1 MRLSVQS
8 RFFLNIISI
17 VPLFIAKTRGHD
29 PEKDNNLNNYSILQK
44 MSSKIILRRWMIES
58 THFLWYL
65 LASL

>member
-8 RFFLNIISI
+8 RFFLNNISI
-17 VPLFIAKTRGHD
+17 VPLFIAKIRGHD
-29 PEKDNNLNNYSILQK
+29 PEKDNNLNNYRALKKIPA
-44 MSSKIILRRWMIES
+44 KIILRRWMIES